1 MKRCSTSLII
11 GEMNIKPTMRY
22 HLTPVRMAIIKK
34 STNNKCWR
42 GYIDKESLLHCWWQ
56 FKLVQPLW
64 RTAWMFLTKL
74 KTELPDDPAISLLG
88 MYLEENM
95 IQKDMHIPMFIET
108 LFTIAQTWKQSKCP
122 LTEERIKMWYLYKM
136 EY

>member
-1 MKRCSTSLII
+1 
-11 GEMNIKPTMRY
+11 
-22 HLTPVRMAIIKK
+22 
-34 STNNKCWR
+34 
-42 GYIDKESLLHCWWQ
+42 
-56 FKLVQPLW
+56 
-64 RTAWMFLTKL
+64 MFLTKL
-74 KTELPDDPAISLLG
+74 KTELPDDPTISLLG

-122 LTEERIKMWYLYKM
+122 STEERIKMWYLYTM